1 MRITRRLF
9 TIIGAGTVII
19 ILDQLTKW
27 FLKYYLSQGSILKF
41 WLFRLRL
48 YRNSG
53 IALGIPLSPLIFYPL
68 FILLV
73 TGFLIYFNK
82 KTSGALTTYS
92 SLVLAAAFSNL
103 IDRLRFGYVV
113 DFIEFYPTRGPIF
126 NLADIVIVVGIL
138 IIAWKTIKKY

>member
-1 MRITRRLF
+1 MQINQRLF
-9 TIIGAGTVII
+9 TIVSAGTVII

-27 FLKYYLSQGSILKF
+27 LVKYYLSQGSILEF

-82 KTSGALTTYS
+82 KTFGALTTYS
-92 SLVLAAAFSNL
+92 SLILAAAFSNL
-103 IDRLRFGYVV
+103 IDRLRFGYVI

-126 NLADIVIVVGIL
+126 NLADIVIVVSIL

>member
-1 MRITRRLF
+1 MQINQRLF
-9 TIIGAGTVII
+9 TIVSAGTVII